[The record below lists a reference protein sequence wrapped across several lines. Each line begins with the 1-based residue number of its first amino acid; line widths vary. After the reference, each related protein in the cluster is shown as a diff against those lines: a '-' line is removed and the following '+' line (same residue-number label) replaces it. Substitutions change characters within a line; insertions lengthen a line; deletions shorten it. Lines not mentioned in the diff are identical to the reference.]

1 MHQNGRL
8 LNGIR
13 NADEIKG
20 NKNIQNIG
28 NISDNQTNLNITKQI
43 NLIPAKKEAKK
54 NSDIFLQKNSKP
66 KNADIEM
73 KDDSKNIK
81 MNFQ

>member
-1 MHQNGRL
+1 M
-8 LNGIR
+8 
-13 NADEIKG
+13 
-20 NKNIQNIG
+20 
-28 NISDNQTNLNITKQI
+28 NLNMTKQI

-73 KDDSKNIK
+73 KDYSKNIK